1 MYNNITY
8 QLLSYVKCKMYEK
21 YIALIEN
28 ITLIPQNT
36 KLHNTNV
43 TRN

>member
-8 QLLSYVKCKMYEK
+8 QLLSYCKMYEK

-28 ITLIPQNT
+28 TILIPQNT